1 MLSGRKKVADMIQ
14 VDMNLEVME
23 EIIVEIAD
31 DHQVDHLVETGRVG
45 AVAVA
50 KAVVVVL
57 EEGAHIDEAHIV
69 IVDLHEEVRAVV
81 LQQMQAA
88 VVVEVGDLVVEAVAL
103 AMVAVANVAEVNP
116 HLQRRRG
123 KNKIIITVV
132 ITILRRK

>member
-1 MLSGRKKVADMIQ
+1 MIQ
-14 VDMNLEVME
+14 VDMNLEVMA
-23 EIIVEIAD
+23 EIIVEIVD
-31 DHQVDHLVETGRVG
+31 DHQVDLLVETGRVG

-50 KAVVVVL
+50 KAVAVVL
-57 EEGAHIDEAHIV
+57 EEGVHIEEVHIV
-69 IVDLHEEVRAVV
+69 IVDLREEVRAEA

-103 AMVAVANVAEVNP
+103 AMVAVAVAVANVAEVNP